1 MLLNA
6 FTRALRD
13 GFPPARV
20 AGLKAIVAT
29 AKYHSAEDAALRV
42 LPAVAPLCVDAVHEV
57 RASALD
63 CVQHFAAQLAQ
74 HHKELER
81 KAAELQEG
89 QAAGAAHD
97 AAAGAPGSS
106 SGGSL
111 LNSFG
116 WAVSNL
122 GLGRSSAADVGG
134 KPPATAAAAA
144 AAAGL
149 QAPVPGVAPSGRLPA
164 APAPRAA
171 PAAAADAGSNG
182 WGDDGDFDDAA
193 GLDAGQL
200 PACWL
205 MLGALLDRAH
215 HCFVVWGWQEALTA
229 LPCFHRTCTA
239 EREARQRLSKM
250 GVGGSRAAAASRPA
264 VSKPAAAAMPP
275 PANEGWGDDAGWA
288 DLDVPA
294 PAAARPIRSAGGAA
308 PTPRRPAAART
319 TSGGAAGSNLRRP
332 AGSSGGAPA
341 RKAGTMKLGV
351 SKLGDKADDFSEW

>member
-1 MLLNA
+1 VLLNA

-134 KPPATAAAAA
+134 KTPAAAAA
-144 AAAGL
+144 AVGS

-171 PAAAADAGSNG
+171 PAVAADAGSNG
-182 WGDDGDFDDAA
+182 WGNDGDFDDAA
-193 GLDAGQL
+193 GLDAGQFL
-200 PACWL
+200 PA
-205 MLGALLDRAH
+205 G
-215 HCFVVWGWQEALTA
+215 
-229 LPCFHRTCTA
+229 
-239 EREARQRLSKM
+239 
-250 GVGGSRAAAASRPA
+250 
-264 VSKPAAAAMPP
+264 
-275 PANEGWGDDAGWA
+275 
-288 DLDVPA
+288 
-294 PAAARPIRSAGGAA
+294 
-308 PTPRRPAAART
+308 
-319 TSGGAAGSNLRRP
+319 
-332 AGSSGGAPA
+332 
-341 RKAGTMKLGV
+341 
-351 SKLGDKADDFSEW
+351 